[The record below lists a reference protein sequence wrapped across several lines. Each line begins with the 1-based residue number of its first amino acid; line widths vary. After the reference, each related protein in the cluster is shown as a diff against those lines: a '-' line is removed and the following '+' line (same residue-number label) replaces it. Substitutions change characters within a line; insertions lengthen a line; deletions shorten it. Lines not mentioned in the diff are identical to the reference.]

1 MNMSPGFLNEATL
14 AAIAQKHNVLQ
25 ESVKGRGTEIATL
38 VFQNA
43 EVFAGAFGAGWAN
56 GRFASVGKDHA
67 AIGGIPIDLTIGV
80 VGSLAAALDAF
91 GPMNTHVAHLAMGVG
106 SGYFYRLGMGQGAV
120 AREAKMAPPSAAP
133 ATSPVSAPSPALV
146 SQPVAPVSVSTSSG
160 NEAPEKPAIRVAG
173 VSEKNSS
180 VPAWAR

>member
-1 MNMSPGFLNEATL
+1 MTMSPGFLNETTL

-25 ESVKGRGTEIATL
+25 EGVKGRGTEIATL

-56 GRFASVGKDHA
+56 GRFASSGKDHA
-67 AIGGIPIDLTIGV
+67 AIGGIPIDLTVGV
-80 VGSLAAALDAF
+80 VGTLAAALDAF

-120 AREAKMAPPSAAP
+120 AREAKMAPAAAP
-133 ATSPVSAPSPALV
+133 AAPAATPAPASKPVASAPPAATLSPDTAGN
-146 SQPVAPVSVSTSSG
+146 SS
-160 NEAPEKPAIRVAG
+160 ITVAG
-173 VSEKNSS
+173 VSETTAS